1 MGDIYKTKHQTSL
14 AWKKPPQTLFV
25 LFNVRQMLLG
35 TAGEAS
41 CEARPEGV
49 PPEYVEQHQ
58 NQKHQQREN
67 QQEEDEQAVSEGVV
81 WGKTGP

>member
-1 MGDIYKTKHQTSL
+1 M
-14 AWKKPPQTLFV
+14 
-25 LFNVRQMLLG
+25 RQMLLE

-41 CEARPEGV
+41 FEARIEGV

-81 WGKTGP
+81 

>member
-1 MGDIYKTKHQTSL
+1 MGDIYKTKYQTSP
-14 AWKKPPQTLFV
+14 AWKKNTKTLSV
-25 LFNVRQMLLG
+25 LFNVRRVLLE
-35 TAGEAS
+35 TVGEVS
-41 CEARPEGV
+41 VEARVEGV

-81 WGKTGP
+81 